1 MRDFIKF
8 FLSLFKK
15 IFLKFLDFSWN
26 LFFENDYNEK
36 EN

>member
-1 MRDFIKF
+1 MRDFMKF

-15 IFLKFLDFSWN
+15 FFKKSLDFSWI